1 MEDNYFTILWWFLPY
16 INMTQLWVHMCL
28 SILNPLPTFLPTLSV
43 CYARAPALSALLL
56 RQKKKKIQEEKRLY
70 VDLKKI
76 QYTSWEHYL
85 SLKLYCITLPSI
97 SSHVWLPVIGLCPI
111 LSSFKLATVFIAN
124 QHSEFTRALMDLDQ
138 WSHFPRFLS
147 HCCVCF

>member
-1 MEDNYFTILWWFLPY
+1 MVIFAIHQHDSAMGAHVSLHPEPPSHLPPHP
-16 INMTQLWVHMCL
+16 I
-28 SILNPLPTFLPTLSV
+28 SV
-43 CYARAPALSALLL
+43 LCQSTSFECPSP
-56 RQKKKKIQEEKRLY
+56 KTEKKKIQQEKRLY

-85 SLKLYCITLPSI
+85 SLKLYCITLPSN
-97 SSHVWLPVIGLCPI
+97 SSHVWLSMIGLCPI

-138 WSHFPRFLS
+138 
-147 HCCVCF
+147 